1 MAGEAAG
8 ANEATQRPGEPGSG
22 DQTSDSRVPA
32 AFSEEGIEYIQQLLS
47 IEMRWEGPLP
57 PPAALAAFEQIHP
70 GMAERIVAMVE
81 KEQAHRQS
89 AQRTALR
96 AEVASTLGGLVS
108 GFVLAV
114 LLILVSA
121 YLILEGHDWAGS
133 TLGSGTIV
141 SLVAVFVARGRSHS
155 EEKHRDGK
163 RPKPKR

>member
-1 MAGEAAG
+1 MPSTE
-8 ANEATQRPGEPGSG
+8 
-22 DQTSDSRVPA
+22 SRAPA

-70 GMAERIVAMVE
+70 GMAERIVTMVE

-89 AQRTALR
+89 GQRAALR
-96 AEVASTLGGLVS
+96 AEIASTLGGLIS

-114 LLILVSA
+114 LLIVVSGF
-121 YLILEGHDWAGS
+121 LILKGHDWAGS

-141 SLVAVFVARGRSHS
+141 SLVAVFVARGRSNPGG
-155 EEKHRDGK
+155 EPEPEK
-163 RPKPKR
+163 KPKHKR